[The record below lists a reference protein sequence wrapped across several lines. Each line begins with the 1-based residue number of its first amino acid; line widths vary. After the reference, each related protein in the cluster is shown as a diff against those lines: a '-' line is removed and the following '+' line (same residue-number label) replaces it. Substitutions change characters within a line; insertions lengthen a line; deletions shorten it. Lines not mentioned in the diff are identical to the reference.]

1 MRVYLGAGMRHGQ
14 RGTGVGRS
22 VPRFA
27 ALLFAALLS
36 TSGCSRKEE
45 GAAPPDPQL
54 ALIDA
59 PKAGDLYAAEVT
71 AFSRADFGA
80 DEEKA
85 ATAYALMKV
94 VSVRDGGVVVVTEDS
109 ATVDP
114 RVPKQQILGNVAGA
128 RFDMAE
134 PIEIDHDALRMAY
147 LTGKIY
153 AVRR

>member
-1 MRVYLGAGMRHGQ
+1 MRWTLSARMRRAG
-14 RGTGVGRS
+14 RGPIAGGYPAS
-22 VPRFA
+22 FA
-27 ALLFAALLS
+27 ALLLVALLS
-36 TSGCSRKEE
+36 TSGCGRKDE
-45 GAAPPDPQL
+45 GDAAPDPQL

-59 PKAGDLYAAEVT
+59 PKTGDLYAAEVT

-114 RVPKQQILGNVAGA
+114 RVPKQQILGSVAGV
-128 RFDMAE
+128 RFDAAE
-134 PIEIDHDALRMAY
+134 PIEIDHEALRMAY